1 MTYAFESLFDSENK
15 SLVFDDIDQC
25 DAVKLRSLSSL
36 TNILNIPTFWLS
48 PYDDPWQ
55 ADESENLV
63 QHWIM
68 QFTNLTILRL
78 RFWKLSLTFNNFT
91 FLTSVGTRGTV
102 PLLELY
108 SIGSLFKLEY
118 LVRLEAEFVR
128 HRKDLSENQYLIT
141 RWMGHERLLYVDS
154 ATRAHWIFLLKQAAL
169 RVAIDFSITPCHC
182 PEYMA
187 MWRCL

>member
-141 RWMGHERLLYVDS
+141 RLMGHERLLYS
-154 ATRAHWIFLLKQAAL
+154 
-169 RVAIDFSITPCHC
+169 
-182 PEYMA
+182 
-187 MWRCL
+187 